1 MNGKSAIGLAILSAV
16 LGSIAFQTASAQ
28 DKSRIPPMPVYQ
40 AMLAANKDTGWAQF
54 RNYNGEQWVYFTA
67 LQTLHCRLSE
77 IRYSINSEALD
88 ETFGLAECNPQ
99 NPLAL
104 PPDAGIDDIAIR
116 LPPGTAKTIAV
127 QAVWED
133 GSASAIAVYE
143 PCKDVGEQTC
153 AWPLK

>member
-1 MNGKSAIGLAILSAV
+1 MPNILRTGAFALLAAV
-16 LGSIAFQTASAQ
+16 LMTGHSVAQ
-28 DKSRIPPMPVYQ
+28 DKSRIPPMTVYQ
-40 AMLAANKDTGWAQF
+40 AMLAANKESGWVKF
-54 RNYNGEQWVYFTA
+54 RDYNGEQWIYFTA
-67 LQTLHCRLSE
+67 LQTMHCRLAE
-77 IRYSINSEALD
+77 IRYSINSNALD
-88 ETFGLAECNPQ
+88 KNFPLVDCNPQ

-104 PPDAGIDDIAIR
+104 PPDAGVDEIAIR
-116 LPPGTAKTIAV
+116 LPIGTAETIAV